1 MMILLYSLGVGFVL
15 YLVLYSLWNERIF
28 LPSNLAYS
36 SWPADG
42 LLELLV
48 LVMKADGNV
57 STKERKR
64 VCAIF
69 KRSFKEKKAREM
81 YDKLNLYLN
90 IDYYGNNI
98 FSIKKKDG
106 ELCLNR
112 EARKHIQQCVK
123 NNFANLTILEQ
134 RAVFEFLFAVVSVD
148 GITPRERMVVD
159 CMMEYFDLTWDTKH
173 YFEKC
178 YMSYSKRD
186 TCGTYDNVC
195 WQDME
200 RESRKQEKENRKR
213 QKNENKERRKNAR
226 EKAEN
231 ERSARQN
238 RGNDKRK
245 KNARDKDGNEQ
256 GAENRPTQ
264 QQSLSAYYAILGVP
278 ATATPDEVKQAYR
291 KLVKIYHPDMVQDEM
306 LKTVYTEKF
315 KAINNAYRLLA
326 GQ

>member
-1 MMILLYSLGVGFVL
+1 MILHYSLGVGFVL
-15 YLVLYSLWNERIF
+15 FLVLYSLWNERIF
-28 LPSNLAYS
+28 LPSNLANS
-36 SWPADG
+36 SWTADG

-48 LVMKADGNV
+48 LVMKADGKV
-57 STKERKR
+57 STKERER
-64 VCAIF
+64 VCSIF

-81 YDKLNLYLN
+81 YDKLNLYLHIN
-90 IDYYGNNI
+90 YYGNNI
-98 FSIKKKDG
+98 FSIKKGSG
-106 ELCLNR
+106 ELCLDSK
-112 EARKHIQQCVK
+112 ARNYIQQCVK
-123 NNFANLTILEQ
+123 DNFARLTIQEQ

-148 GITPRERMVVD
+148 GITPREWMVVE
-159 CMMEYFDLTWDTKH
+159 CMMDYFDLTWETKH
-173 YFEKC
+173 YFKKC
-178 YMSYSKRD
+178 YMDDYKFD

-200 RESRKQEKENRKR
+200 RESRKQKKENRKS

-245 KNARDKDGNEQ
+245 KNARDKDGNER
-256 GAENRPTQ
+256 GTENRPTQ
-264 QQSLSAYYAILGVP
+264 QQSLSAYYAILGLP